1 MFSWLHFDWH
11 TLGPKMDESATTEAT
26 EQMAEVTEKH
36 EAGNRVLRLS
46 SVFSVVEPF
55 DGRRKETD

>member
-1 MFSWLHFDWH
+1 LHFDWH

-46 SVFSVVEPF
+46 SVFSVVEPLTV
-55 DGRRKETD
+55 DVKTPISTCA